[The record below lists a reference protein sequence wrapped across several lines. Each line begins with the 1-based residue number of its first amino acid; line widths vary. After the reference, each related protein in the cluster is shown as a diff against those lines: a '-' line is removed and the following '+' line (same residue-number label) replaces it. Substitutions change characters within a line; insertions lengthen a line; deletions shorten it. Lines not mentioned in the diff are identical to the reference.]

1 MTIQRPIKL
10 WNKNFILLWQG
21 TLFSTFGDVL
31 YSICIGYWVY
41 EQTGSTALM
50 GLLSS
55 ISMFVTMV
63 LGPLCGAIIDR
74 SQRRWIIVGADFIR
88 GVMMIVLGLFAL
100 DQHMEVWMVLT
111 TALVAA
117 LCNAFFSPCSMT
129 VLSDLVAPGDLVRA
143 QSLFN
148 GSRSLFS
155 IFGKGL
161 SGAIIAFCGVPLVI
175 LLNGISLLISAF
187 TEIFITVPPA
197 PKTGMPIQWQ
207 ALLDDLKEGA
217 RFVFS
222 DSCLRLIAIIA
233 LAANF
238 FGSGMSSVMLPFC
251 LSRHLDLTQYGLLLS
266 IQSIAALAGTFLI
279 GLIRLKPEIRTAIMI
294 AAFPLSSLLSAIF
307 YAMTHFFSLALF
319 FLLFGFCNAIAN
331 AILNASMMLVIP
343 RSQRATITGFITTAS
358 CGGQAFSS
366 LIFGFLAEFIDLGLL
381 GILSSLIS
389 ILPFALLRIYPQ
401 IRQRFIQAELNPQ
414 T

>member
-1 MTIQRPIKL
+1 MTIQRPMKL

-100 DQHMEVWMVLT
+100 NQHMEVWMVLT

-129 VLSDLVAPGDLVRA
+129 VLSDLVAPSDLVRA

-187 TEIFITVPPA
+187 TEISSPCRQPPNRYA
-197 PKTGMPIQWQ
+197 DSVASAVRRSEG
-207 ALLDDLKEGA
+207 GA

-266 IQSIAALAGTFLI
+266 IQSVAALAGTFLI
-279 GLIRLKPEIRTAIMI
+279 GLIG
-294 AAFPLSSLLSAIF
+294 SSRKS
-307 YAMTHFFSLALF
+307 
-319 FLLFGFCNAIAN
+319 
-331 AILNASMMLVIP
+331 
-343 RSQRATITGFITTAS
+343 
-358 CGGQAFSS
+358 
-366 LIFGFLAEFIDLGLL
+366 E
-381 GILSSLIS
+381 
-389 ILPFALLRIYPQ
+389 PQ
-401 IRQRFIQAELNPQ
+401 S
-414 T
+414 